1 MKKKFITYQVTESL
15 FPEFIFSTQEIK
27 SVFYLPSATKRSQLS
42 DIKQIGALQIVW
54 QIGGRCRYLPHL
66 RPTGV

>member
-1 MKKKFITYQVTESL
+1 FIHNRRSTTKFDEEPL
-15 FPEFIFSTQEIK
+15 K
-27 SVFYLPSATKRSQLS
+27 SVFYLPSATKRSQPS
-42 DIKQIGALQIVW
+42 DIKSIGALQIVW